1 MSGVSRRLPTIDA
14 KKEGLGRPTIMDR
27 TLAQRY
33 GAPYVYLA
41 AFAIDV
47 DRVREHLEDEGLDED
62 LPMGWEVFLT
72 ERYLEGRLEGAGE
85 TERAMIDD
93 IVLAIFDL
101 PPSEEPVFGSQLP
114 FAVWHAV
121 ERKVLPAELASTF
134 RVWKTKPKELAAD
147 LDRLYAKAEESTRT
161 IARRCLDAA
170 LEPPFAPPVREAL
183 EAMLAPAPA

>member
-1 MSGVSRRLPTIDA
+1 MSRRLPTIDA

-47 DRVREHLEDEGLDED
+47 DRVREHLEDEGLDDD

-72 ERYLEGRLEGAGE
+72 ERYLEQHVEAASE
-85 TERAMIDD
+85 TGRAMIDD
-93 IVLAIFDL
+93 VVLAIFDL

-121 ERKVLPAELASTF
+121 ERAVLPTELASTF
-134 RVWKTKPKELAAD
+134 RVWKAKPKELAAD
-147 LDRLYAKAEESTRT
+147 LDRLYAQAADATRT
-161 IARRCLDAA
+161 IARRCLDAT
-170 LEPPFAPPVREAL
+170 LDPPLAPPVREAL
-183 EAMLAPAPA
+183 EALAAPAPA

>member
-1 MSGVSRRLPTIDA
+1 MARRLPTIDA

-33 GAPYVYLA
+33 GTPYVVLA

-47 DRVREHLEDEGLDED
+47 DRVREHLEDEGLDDE

-72 ERYLEGRLEGAGE
+72 ERYLEACVEGASE
-85 TERAMIDD
+85 TGRSMIDD
-93 IVLAIFDL
+93 VVLGIFDL

-121 ERKVLPAELASTF
+121 ERAVLPAELATTF
-134 RVWKTKPKELAAD
+134 RVWKSKPKELGAE
-147 LDRLYAKAEESTRT
+147 LDRLYATKDPTTRA

-170 LEPPFAPPVREAL
+170 LEPPLAPPVREAL
-183 EAMLAPAPA
+183 EAMSASAP